1 MDPAAIIGLVGA
13 FAIVFTAVILEGG
26 SIGSMFLV
34 APLLLVFGGAI
45 CATMLGGTLADTI
58 AFGKNFIGGLT
69 AKKVDAGASVDTIVK
84 LAERARK
91 EGLLALE
98 DAIKDV
104 NDPFLKD
111 GLQLAVD
118 GTDPEEL
125 REILEGQIEAKK
137 KRDKNASKYFENLG
151 AFAPTIGIIGTT
163 TGLIH
168 ALENLAQPE
177 KLGHVIAGA
186 FVATLW
192 GLLSSNLMW
201 LPMSNRIKRMSE
213 LEVDQMNL
221 SIEGIMAIQAGANPR
236 LVAQKLK
243 SLLPNPAPAKAAA

>member
-1 MDPAAIIGLVGA
+1 MDPASIIGLVVA
-13 FAIVFTAVILEGG
+13 FAIVFTTIILEGG
-26 SIGSMFLV
+26 SVGSIFLV

-45 CATMLGGTLADTI
+45 AAAMTGSTLQDTI
-58 AFGKNFIGGLT
+58 AFFKNFVGGLT

-104 NDPFLKD
+104 KDPFLKD

-137 KRDKNASKYFENLG
+137 KRDKTAAKFFADLG
-151 AFAPTIGIIGTT
+151 AYAPTIGIIGTT

-168 ALENLAQPE
+168 ALENLAEPE
-177 KLGHVIAGA
+177 KLGHVIAAA

-192 GLLSSNLMW
+192 GLLSANLMW
-201 LPMSNRIKRMSE
+201 LPMASRLKRFSE

>member
-1 MDPAAIIGLVGA
+1 MDPASIIGLVAA
-13 FAIVFTAVILEGG
+13 FAIVFTAVVLEGG
-26 SIGSMFLV
+26 SIGSMFLFP
-34 APLLLVFGGAI
+34 PLLLVFGGAI
-45 CATMLGGTLADTI
+45 CAAMTGGMMSDTI
-58 AFGKNFIGGLT
+58 GMFKNFAGALT
-69 AKKVDAGASVDTIVK
+69 AKKVDSGASVDVIVK

-125 REILEGQIEAKK
+125 REILEGQIAAKK
-137 KRDKNASKYFENLG
+137 KRDKSAAKFFADLG
-151 AFAPTIGIIGTT
+151 AYAPTIGIIGTT

-177 KLGHVIAGA
+177 KLGHVIAAA

-192 GLLSSNLMW
+192 GLLSANLMW
-201 LPMSNRIKRMSE
+201 LPMSSRIKRVSE
-213 LEVDQMNL
+213 LEVDQMTL

-243 SLLPNPAPAKAAA
+243 SLLPNQAPAKAAA

>member
-1 MDPAAIIGLVGA
+1 MDPASIIGIVVA
-13 FAIVFTAVILEGG
+13 FAIVFTTIILEGG
-26 SIGSMFLV
+26 HIGSIFLP

-45 CATMLGGTLADTI
+45 CASMTGATMQDTI
-58 AFGKNFIGGLT
+58 AFGKNFIGALT
-69 AKKVDAGASVDTIVK
+69 AKKIDAGASVDTIVK

-98 DAIKDV
+98 DAIKEV

-137 KRDKNASKYFENLG
+137 KRDKAAAKFFTDLG
-151 AFAPTIGIIGTT
+151 SYAPTIGIIGTT

-168 ALENLAQPE
+168 ALENLAEPE
-177 KLGHVIAGA
+177 KLGHVIAAA

-192 GLLSSNLMW
+192 GLMSSNLMW
-201 LPMSNRIKRMSE
+201 LPIASRVKRVSE

-243 SLLPNPAPAKAAA
+243 ALLPNPAPAKAAA

>member
-1 MDPAAIIGLVGA
+1 MDPAAIIGIVGA
-13 FAIVFTAVILEGG
+13 FAIVFTTVILDGG
-26 SIGSMFLV
+26 HIGSMFLFP
-34 APLLLVFGGAI
+34 PLLLVFGGAI
-45 CATMLGGTLADTI
+45 MAATTGGMLGDIIGM
-58 AFGKNFIGGLT
+58 FKNIIKAVT
-69 AKKVDAGASVDTIVK
+69 AKKVDSSGSVEVIVK

-98 DAIKDV
+98 EAIKDV
-104 NDPFLKD
+104 KDPFLKD

-125 REILEGQIEAKK
+125 REILEGQVQAKK
-137 KRDKNASKYFENLG
+137 KTDKAAAKIFADLG
-151 AFAPTIGIIGTT
+151 AYAPTVGIIGTT

-168 ALENLAQPE
+168 ALSNLGEPE
-177 KLGHVIAGA
+177 KLGEVIASA

-192 GLLSSNLMW
+192 GLLSANLLW
-201 LPMSNRIKRMSE
+201 LPLSSRLKRVSE
-213 LEVDQMNL
+213 LECDQMTL

-243 SLLPNPAPAKAAA
+243 SLLPAQAPAKAAA